1 MQPFLAANTG
11 EGAEKMKKKLSMFLA
26 VLMVAGFCLFLT
38 GGCALKEVPA
48 GEDEP
53 GENGES
59 NANGPGENGTKHP
72 GEDPGG
78 PDGASARGNSAGNIL
93 NGGLV
98 AMQGNH
104 IYFSSPTD
112 GGKLYRAGLD
122 GSGRV
127 KLNDDTPRYINATGE
142 YLYYVAMGEPE
153 TVYDELMGEEY
164 TRVIYGPIVRV
175 NLDGGGRTVIGADPA
190 AYLQLVGGRLYYQI
204 ANTDEPKIY
213 RIEADGSGKE
223 LLTDHLADFFNVEG
237 DRLYYRGVEEQPRLY
252 GAGID
257 GGGRAVIYD
266 GDAYYMNLLEDN
278 LYFAGDIYETEF
290 YLGGRSLYRINVSG
304 GAASKVGDIEP
315 AFLNCA
321 DGWLYYSKA
330 HSGEI
335 CRVRPDGS
343 SHTILSS
350 DFCGGL
356 FIFDDWLYYINH
368 NDGNL
373 YRMGVDG
380 SGRLKVD

>member
-1 MQPFLAANTG
+1 
-11 EGAEKMKKKLSMFLA
+11 
-26 VLMVAGFCLFLT
+26 
-38 GGCALKEVPA
+38 
-48 GEDEP
+48 
-53 GENGES
+53 
-59 NANGPGENGTKHP
+59 
-72 GEDPGG
+72 
-78 PDGASARGNSAGNIL
+78 
-93 NGGLV
+93 
-98 AMQGNH
+98 
-104 IYFSSPTD
+104 
-112 GGKLYRAGLD
+112 
-122 GSGRV
+122 
-127 KLNDDTPRYINATGE
+127 
-142 YLYYVAMGEPE
+142 
-153 TVYDELMGEEY
+153 
-164 TRVIYGPIVRV
+164 
-175 NLDGGGRTVIGADPA
+175 
-190 AYLQLVGGRLYYQI
+190 
-204 ANTDEPKIY
+204 
-213 RIEADGSGKE
+213 
-223 LLTDHLADFFNVEG
+223 VEG
-237 DRLYYRGVEEQPRLY
+237 DRLYYRGIEEQPRLY
-252 GAGID
+252 SAGID

-304 GAASKVGDIEP
+304 GAALKVGDIEP

-321 DGWLYYSKA
+321 DGWLCYSKA

-343 SHTILSS
+343 SHTILSN